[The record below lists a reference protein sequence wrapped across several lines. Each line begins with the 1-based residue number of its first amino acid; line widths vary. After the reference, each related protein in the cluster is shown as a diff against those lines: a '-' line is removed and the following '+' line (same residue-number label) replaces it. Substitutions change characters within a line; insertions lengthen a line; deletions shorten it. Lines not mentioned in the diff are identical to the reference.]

1 MILSIFNSSGS
12 QVMSFM
18 LITNPWVF
26 YELSIILP
34 GGDALEV
41 EHDGRVGGEGRLLLQ
56 EHPQDGRGGREDN
69 LGRIRF
75 NWTKLGIL

>member
-1 MILSIFNSSGS
+1 MSIRFPLLFG
-12 QVMSFM
+12 
-18 LITNPWVF
+18 
-26 YELSIILP
+26 ELPFP

-75 NWTKLGIL
+75 NWTKLGILQDLS